1 MWWLILLMS
10 ILAIGV
16 LAFIWLHRR
25 SYSADR
31 KVLNIEIA
39 KQQLTDLKLQHESGI
54 IDDTRFNQ
62 AYTELLFS
70 LDENI
75 RQTESETGKN
85 NTIKQGSRGIVLV
98 IIVLFFLTVV
108 PVIYYQIGDPVAA
121 NQASMQTSTN
131 REIRTVAG
139 HNESYE
145 VMAGRLETRLA
156 NRPDDADGWYLL
168 GRTYMV
174 MENYPRA
181 VLALQKVYEM
191 QPNDIEVLISYADAI
206 AMLNDGRVVDKAMT
220 LAQKAQQ
227 MRADEPTAAWLLAM
241 GYEQRGNYE
250 QAVQNWKQVVG
261 LLSTD
266 PLRQQEAKQRLKQAR
281 ASLQQPL
288 QVTRE
293 LPISA
298 STPVTGS
305 VAVVIDL
312 AKNLTQQVT
321 VDDTVFV
328 FARAANGPHQPL
340 AVYRLKAG
348 SLPATIT
355 LDDSMAMSPMN
366 KLSDYQQI
374 YVSARISRSGNAMA
388 QAGDLQGNSPLLE
401 PDKLTKPVNITID
414 TQLK

>member
-25 SYSADR
+25 NNSADR

-39 KQQLTDLKLQHESGI
+39 KQQLADLKKQHASGK
-54 IDDTRFNQ
+54 IDDVIFNQ
-62 AYTELLFS
+62 AYTELLLS
-70 LDENI
+70 LDEDI
-75 RQTESETGKN
+75 RQTKYQTDENSISKP
-85 NTIKQGSRGIVLV
+85 GSRGVVLV
-98 IIVLFFLTVV
+98 VMSVFFLAAV
-108 PVIYYQIGDPVAA
+108 PMLYYQIGDPLAVEQVSRQTVP
-121 NQASMQTSTN
+121 NHQTQAI
-131 REIRTVAG
+131 EG

-145 VMAGRLETRLA
+145 VMAARLEARLA
-156 NRPDDADGWYLL
+156 SQPDDAKSWYLL

-174 MENYPRA
+174 MKNYPRA
-181 VLALQKVYEM
+181 VLAMQKVYEM
-191 QPNDIEVLISYADAI
+191 HPNDIEVLISYADAI

-227 MRADEPTAAWLLAM
+227 ISTDEPTAAWLLAM

-250 QAVQNWKQVVG
+250 QAVQNWQRVVSQ
-261 LLSTD
+261 LSTD
-266 PLRQQEAKQRLKQAR
+266 PLRQQEAKQRLEQAR
-281 ASLQQPL
+281 ASLKQPL

-293 LPISA
+293 LPVSA
-298 STPVTGS
+298 STPATGS
-305 VAVVIDL
+305 VTVVIDL

-328 FARAANGPHQPL
+328 FARAANGPRQPL

-366 KLSDYQQI
+366 KLSDHQQI

-401 PDKLTKPVNITID
+401 LDKLTKPVNITIN